1 MRARSYLFT
10 LYMEYLH
17 EDSRAW
23 VGDLIRW
30 MELLGFSEPAVR
42 AALSRSVKRG
52 WIIPEKDGRK
62 AFYRLSERVGWQVGR
77 IRERL
82 YGYGSEWDGNWRI
95 LVYAVP
101 EAKRTVRDRFR
112 NELILLGFGTPAPG
126 VWVSPNGSL
135 EAARDLVG
143 FYGLQKYVELFLSQR
158 HSDTSTTEFIQK
170 SYNLEAA
177 QLRYRAFLAQKDAA
191 PKTPEEGFVRLTH
204 MIHQARKNLFLDP
217 GLPPEL
223 TPSGFLGGRAK
234 EKFLEQYALLRKKAE
249 PLLLEKSLVAT
260 D

>member
-10 LYMEYLH
+10 LYMEYLYPQN
-17 EDSRAW
+17 RAW

-30 MELLGFSEPAVR
+30 MELLEFSEPAVR

-52 WIIPEKDGRK
+52 WIVPEREGRK
-62 AFYRLSERVGWQVGR
+62 AYYRLSPRVAWQVQTV
-77 IRERL
+77 RERL
-82 YGYGSEWDGNWRI
+82 YSYGSPWDGRWRI
-95 LVYAVP
+95 LIYAVP

-126 VWVSPNGSL
+126 VWISPNGSL

-143 FYGLQKYVELFLSQR
+143 FYGLQNYVELFGAERFSK
-158 HSDTSTTEFIQK
+158 TEPMELIEK
-170 SYNLEAA
+170 SFNLKEA
-177 QLRYRAFLAQKDAA
+177 QVRYRAFLARDRDK
-191 PKTPEEGFVRLTH
+191 PKNAEEAFVRLTEMVH
-204 MIHQARKNLFLDP
+204 EARKNLFLDP

-223 TPSGFLGGRAK
+223 TPPGFLGVQVK
-234 EKFLEQYALLRKKAE
+234 ERFLELYADLSRKAK
-249 PLLLEKSLVAT
+249 PLLGVESVAA

>member
-10 LYMEYLH
+10 LYMEYLYP
-17 EDSRAW
+17 ENRAW

-30 MELLGFSEPAVR
+30 MEVLKFSEPAVR
-42 AALSRSVKRG
+42 AAVSRSVKRG
-52 WIIPEKDGRK
+52 WIIPEKVGRR
-62 AFYRLSERVGWQVGR
+62 AYYRLSPRVAWQVERV
-77 IRERL
+77 RERL
-82 YGYGSEWDGNWRI
+82 YGYGAPWDGRWRV

-126 VWVSPNGSL
+126 VWISPTASL

-143 FYGLQKYVELFLSQR
+143 FYGLQSYVELFEAERFS
-158 HSDTSTTEFIQK
+158 STSSAELIDKAF
-170 SYNLEAA
+170 NLKEAQA
-177 QLRYRAFLAQKDAA
+177 RYRTFLGQAFKQ
-191 PKTPEEGFVRLTH
+191 PRSPEEAFAWLTH
-204 MIHQARKNLFLDP
+204 LIHQARKNLFLDP

-223 TPSGFLGGRAK
+223 TPAGFLGQEAK
-234 EKFLEQYALLRKKAE
+234 ERFLELRARLMQQAQ
-249 PLLLEKSLVAT
+249 PLLPPRSAAA

>member
-10 LYMEYLH
+10 LYMEYLYP
-17 EDSRAW
+17 ENRAW

-30 MELLGFSEPAVR
+30 MELLQFSEPAVR
-42 AALSRSVKRG
+42 AAVSRSVKRG
-52 WIIPEKDGRK
+52 WIIPEKDGRR
-62 AFYRLSERVGWQVGR
+62 AYYRLSPRVSWQVEKV
-77 IRERL
+77 RERL
-82 YGYGSEWDGNWRI
+82 YTYGASWDGQWRI

-101 EAKRTVRDRFR
+101 ETKRTVRDRFR

-143 FYGLQKYVELFLSQR
+143 FYGLQHYVELFQAERFS
-158 HSDTSTTEFIQK
+158 STPPLELIEK
-170 SYNLEAA
+170 SFNLKAA
-177 QLRYRAFLAQKDAA
+177 QARYRAFLSQKQERVQNA
-191 PKTPEEGFVRLTH
+191 EEAFVRLTH

-223 TPSGFLGGRAK
+223 TPPGFLGQQAK
-234 EKFLEQYALLRKKAE
+234 AQFLELHNQLSRQARLVFE
-249 PLLLEKSLVAT
+249 PRSVAA

>member
-10 LYMEYLH
+10 LYMEYLYP
-17 EDSRAW
+17 ENRAW

-30 MELLGFSEPAVR
+30 MELLRFSEPAVR
-42 AALSRSVKRG
+42 AAVSRSVKRG
-52 WIIPEKDGRK
+52 WIIPEKDGRR
-62 AFYRLSERVGWQVGR
+62 AYYRLSPRVAWQVEQV
-77 IRERL
+77 RERL
-82 YGYGSEWDGNWRI
+82 YTYGAPWDGKWRI

-143 FYGLQKYVELFLSQR
+143 FYGLQSYVELFQAERFS
-158 HSDTSTTEFIQK
+158 STPPLELIEK
-170 SYNLEAA
+170 SFNLKAA
-177 QLRYRAFLAQKDAA
+177 QARYRAFLGQK
-191 PKTPEEGFVRLTH
+191 PERPQNPEEAFVRLTH

-223 TPSGFLGGRAK
+223 TPPGFLGQRAK
-234 EKFLEQYALLRKKAE
+234 EQFLDLYDQLSRQARPVFE
-249 PLLLEKSLVAT
+249 PGSVAA

>member
-10 LYMEYLH
+10 LYMEYLYPQNQ
-17 EDSRAW
+17 AW

-30 MELLGFSEPAVR
+30 MEMLEFSEPAVR

-52 WIIPEKDGRK
+52 WIIPEKVGRK
-62 AFYRLSERVGWQVGR
+62 AYYRLSPRVAWQVQTV
-77 IRERL
+77 RERL
-82 YGYGSEWDGNWRI
+82 YSYGSAWDARWRV

-126 VWVSPNGSL
+126 VWISPNASL

-143 FYGLQKYVELFLSQR
+143 FYGLKDYVELFQAERFS
-158 HSDTSTTEFIQK
+158 K
-170 SYNLEAA
+170 SEPLELIEKSFNLKEA
-177 QLRYRAFLAQKDAA
+177 QMRYRAFLSA
-191 PKTPEEGFVRLTH
+191 PPGQARNAEEAFVRLTQMVH
-204 MIHQARKNLFLDP
+204 EARKNLFLDP

-223 TPSGFLGGRAK
+223 TPPGFLGVRVK
-234 EKFLEQYALLRKKAE
+234 ERFLELYAQLSRQAK
-249 PLLLEKSLVAT
+249 PLLGVQSAA
-260 D
+260 

>member
-10 LYMEYLH
+10 LYMEYLYP
-17 EDSRAW
+17 ENRAW
-23 VGDLIRW
+23 VGDLISW
-30 MELLGFSEPAVR
+30 MELLKFREPAVR
-42 AALSRSVKRG
+42 AAVSRSVKRG
-52 WIIPEKDGRK
+52 WIIPEKDGRR
-62 AFYRLSERVGWQVGR
+62 AYYRLAPRVAWQVEKV
-77 IRERL
+77 RERL
-82 YGYGSEWDGNWRI
+82 YNYGASWDGKWRI

-143 FYGLQKYVELFLSQR
+143 FYGLQNYVELFQAKRFS
-158 HSDTSTTEFIQK
+158 STPSLELIEKAF
-170 SYNLEAA
+170 NLKAV
-177 QLRYRAFLAQKDAA
+177 QTRYRAFLAQKQDH
-191 PKTPEEGFVRLTH
+191 PKNSEEAFVSLTH
-204 MIHQARKNLFLDP
+204 MIHRARKNLFLDP

-223 TPSGFLGGRAK
+223 TPAGFLGQRAK
-234 EKFLEQYALLRKKAE
+234 QEFLERYDQLTKQAR
-249 PLLLEKSLVAT
+249 PLFQSESVAA

>member
-10 LYMEYLH
+10 LYMEYL
-17 EDSRAW
+17 ENRAW
-23 VGDLIRW
+23 VGDLIGW
-30 MELLGFSEPAVR
+30 MELLEFSEPAVR

-52 WIIPEKDGRK
+52 WIIPEKEGRK
-62 AFYRLSERVGWQVGR
+62 AYYRLSERVAWQVLR

-82 YGYGSEWDGNWRI
+82 YGYGAPWDGQWRI

-126 VWVSPNGSL
+126 VWLSPNGSL
-135 EAARDLVG
+135 EAVRDLTG
-143 FYGLQKYVELFLSQR
+143 FYGLQKYVEVFQSERFSNTPVDQLVA
-158 HSDTSTTEFIQK
+158 K

-177 QLRYRAFLAQKDAA
+177 QVRYRAFLAQKDSK
-191 PKTPEEGFVRLTH
+191 PESPEEAFIRLTH

-223 TPSGFLGGRAK
+223 TPKGFLGGQAK
-234 EKFLEQYALLRKKAE
+234 EKFLLLYDQLRDKAA
-249 PLLLEKSLVAT
+249 PLIGSR
-260 D
+260 

>member
-10 LYMEYLH
+10 LYMEYLYP
-17 EDSRAW
+17 ENRAW

-30 MELLGFSEPAVR
+30 MQLLRFSEPAVR
-42 AALSRSVKRG
+42 AAVSRSVKRG
-52 WIIPEKDGRK
+52 WIIPEKEGRR
-62 AFYRLSERVGWQVGR
+62 AYYRLSPRVAWQVERV
-77 IRERL
+77 RERL
-82 YGYGSEWDGNWRI
+82 YGYGGPWDGRWRI

-126 VWVSPNGSL
+126 VWISPNASL

-143 FYGLQKYVELFLSQR
+143 FYGLQNYVELFQAERFSATPSAGLV
-158 HSDTSTTEFIQK
+158 EKAF
-170 SYNLEAA
+170 NLREAQA
-177 QLRYRAFLAQKDAA
+177 RYQAFLAQPLAR
-191 PKTPEEGFVRLTH
+191 PKTPEEAFARLTH
-204 MIHQARKNLFLDP
+204 LIHQARKNLFLDP

-223 TPSGFLGGRAK
+223 TPPGFLGQQAK
-234 EKFLEQYALLRKKAE
+234 ERFLELRGQLAQQAR
-249 PLLLEKSLVAT
+249 PLFPVRVVAA

>member
-10 LYMEYLH
+10 LYMEYLYP
-17 EDSRAW
+17 ENRAW

-30 MELLGFSEPAVR
+30 MQLLRFSEPAVR
-42 AALSRSVKRG
+42 AAVSRSVKRG
-52 WIIPEKDGRK
+52 WIIPEKEGRR
-62 AFYRLSERVGWQVGR
+62 AYYRLSPRVAWQVERV
-77 IRERL
+77 RERL
-82 YGYGSEWDGNWRI
+82 YGYGAPWDGRWRI

-126 VWVSPNGSL
+126 VWVSPNASL

-143 FYGLQKYVELFLSQR
+143 FYGLQNYVELFQAERFSATPSAELV
-158 HSDTSTTEFIQK
+158 EKAF
-170 SYNLEAA
+170 NLKEAQA
-177 QLRYRAFLAQKDAA
+177 RYQAFLAQPVSQ
-191 PKTPEEGFVRLTH
+191 PKTPEEAFARLTH

-223 TPSGFLGGRAK
+223 TPPGFLGQQAK
-234 EKFLEQYALLRKKAE
+234 ERFLELRGRLVQQAR
-249 PLLLEKSLVAT
+249 PLFPSRFAAA

>member
-10 LYMEYLH
+10 LYMEYLYP
-17 EDSRAW
+17 ENRAW

-42 AALSRSVKRG
+42 AAVSRSVRRG
-52 WIIPEKDGRK
+52 WIIPEKEGRK
-62 AFYRLSERVGWQVGR
+62 AFYRLSPRVAWQVERV
-77 IRERL
+77 RERL
-82 YGYGSEWDGNWRI
+82 YGYGAPWDGRWRI

-101 EAKRTVRDRFR
+101 ETKRTVRDRFR

-126 VWVSPNGSL
+126 VWVSPNASL

-143 FYGLQKYVELFLSQR
+143 FYSLQNYVELFQAERFSNTPALKLI
-158 HSDTSTTEFIQK
+158 EKAF
-170 SYNLEAA
+170 NLEAA
-177 QLRYRAFLAQKDAA
+177 QARYRAFLAQKPNQPQNA
-191 PKTPEEGFVRLTH
+191 EEAFVRLTH

-223 TPSGFLGGRAK
+223 TPPGFLGAQAK
-234 EKFLEQYALLRKKAE
+234 ERFLQLYQQLSRQAN
-249 PLLLEKSLVAT
+249 PLFPRRLVAA

>member
-10 LYMEYLH
+10 LYMEYLYP
-17 EDSRAW
+17 ENRAW

-30 MELLGFSEPAVR
+30 MELLQFSEPAVR
-42 AALSRSVKRG
+42 AAVSRSVKRG
-52 WIIPEKDGRK
+52 WIIPEKDGRR
-62 AFYRLSERVGWQVGR
+62 AYYRLSPRVSWQVEKV
-77 IRERL
+77 RERL
-82 YGYGSEWDGNWRI
+82 YTYGASWDGKWRI

-101 EAKRTVRDRFR
+101 QTKRTVRDRFR

-126 VWVSPNGSL
+126 VWVSPNGLL

-143 FYGLQKYVELFLSQR
+143 FYGLHNYVELFQAERFS
-158 HSDTSTTEFIQK
+158 STPPLELIEK
-170 SYNLEAA
+170 SYNLKAA
-177 QLRYRAFLAQKDAA
+177 QARYQAFLSQKQKRAQNA
-191 PKTPEEGFVRLTH
+191 EEAFVRLTH

-223 TPSGFLGGRAK
+223 TPPGFLGQQAK
-234 EKFLEQYALLRKKAE
+234 AQFLELRNQLAQQARPVFE
-249 PLLLEKSLVAT
+249 PRLVAA

>member
-10 LYMEYLH
+10 LYMEYLYP
-17 EDSRAW
+17 ENRAW

-42 AALSRSVKRG
+42 AAVSRSVKRG
-52 WIIPEKDGRK
+52 WIIPEKEGRK
-62 AFYRLSERVGWQVGR
+62 AYYRLSPRVAWQVERV
-77 IRERL
+77 RERL
-82 YGYGSEWDGNWRI
+82 YGYGAPWDGQWRL

-101 EAKRTVRDRFR
+101 ETKRTVRDRFR

-126 VWVSPNGSL
+126 VWISPNASL
-135 EAARDLVG
+135 EAACDLVG
-143 FYGLQKYVELFLSQR
+143 FYSLQNYVELFQAERFSG
-158 HSDTSTTEFIQK
+158 TEALKLVEK
-170 SYNLEAA
+170 SFNLKAA
-177 QLRYRAFLAQKDAA
+177 QSRYKAFLAQKPDRPAHA
-191 PKTPEEGFVRLTH
+191 EEAFVRLTH

-223 TPSGFLGGRAK
+223 TPAGFLGQQAK
-234 EKFLEQYALLRKKAE
+234 QRFLELYNQLSKQAQ
-249 PLLLEKSLVAT
+249 PLFRSGSVAA